1 VTALMAMPAT
11 FDEHE
16 TRVRAKRMGRAI
28 EARMLQL
35 GMTQVDLARRM
46 GVAQG
51 RVSEWV
57 NGERYRNGK
66 GGQSQPTGWNLEL
79 VARLEHE
86 LDLPSGSLFQAG
98 GYVDPTN
105 VRSLPVSARDIE
117 HLIKHSLDLEEA
129 AKPSLMAGVRAAR
142 REPVGD

>member
-35 GMTQVDLARRM
+35 GMTQ
-46 GVAQG
+46 
-51 RVSEWV
+51 
-57 NGERYRNGK
+57 
-66 GGQSQPTGWNLEL
+66 
-79 VARLEHE
+79 
-86 LDLPSGSLFQAG
+86 LFHAG
-98 GYVDPTN
+98 GYVDPAD

>member
-1 VTALMAMPAT
+1 VTALMAMPAV

-57 NGERYRNGK
+57 NGERYRSGK
-66 GGQSQPTGWNLEL
+66 GPQSLPVGWNVEM

-86 LDLPSGSLFQAG
+86 LGIPGVLFHAG
-98 GYVDPTN
+98 GYVDPAD